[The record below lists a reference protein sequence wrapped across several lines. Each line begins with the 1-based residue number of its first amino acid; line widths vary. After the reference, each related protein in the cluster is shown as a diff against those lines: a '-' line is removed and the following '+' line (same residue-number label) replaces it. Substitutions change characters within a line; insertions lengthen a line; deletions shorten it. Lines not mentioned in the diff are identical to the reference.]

1 MVDLIMEILNPEIVS
16 RAEGG
21 YMAKKRSLIYVID
34 DDESVRKAFQRLLRS
49 ANLDSKTFSCAEEFL
64 DSLIISEGGCII
76 MDLRMPG
83 LTGFDLQKKIASL
96 GIRMP
101 VIVISASDDA
111 QTRDRA
117 RELGA
122 VAFFRKPVD
131 DQALLDAIWW
141 ALQGAEKNST
151 E

>member
-1 MVDLIMEILNPEIVS
+1 
-16 RAEGG
+16 
-21 YMAKKRSLIYVID
+21 MAKTQDMVYVID
-34 DDESVRKAFQRLLRS
+34 EDESVRRAFERLLRS
-49 ANLDSKTFSCAEEFL
+49 ANLDPKPFSSAEKFL
-64 DSLIISEGGCII
+64 NSIIKDETGCII

-101 VIVISASDDA
+101 VIVISASDDT

-141 ALQGAEKNST
+141 ALRGAEKKARVDR
-151 E
+151 